1 MQPMTDVAI
10 VGAGAAGL
18 ATAFCLRQA
27 GISVRLLEKSHE
39 IAGPWRKRHPQLR
52 LNTHR
57 DLSQLPGLKMPKDAG
72 TFPSRDTLIRYLED
86 YARNLDLPVEFGVE
100 VTALERAGEGWRL
113 ETGSGPVAAKHVV
126 IATGREA
133 TPFIPDW
140 PGRGDYEGR
149 LIHAADFGD
158 ADQYAGKNVLVVG
171 AGNSGSDIL
180 NHLSRVDT
188 QSVLISIR
196 KGSVVFPAFMFGVP
210 MQRLAPLLEL
220 LPLRAIDW
228 MLRDTER
235 MAFGNLRQYGFPVH
249 PDGGATRMATDGVSP
264 AIDNGFVAAVKAGRM
279 RIVPEVGRFRER
291 MVVLADGTRIAPDV
305 VIAATGYRTGLEPLL
320 GHLDVLNSRGV
331 PRIDGAQ
338 TLPHAPGLWCIG
350 MRPTMS
356 GYFRAASRN
365 GRAIASTI
373 SADLARR
380 PAHKPV
386 AAAAVAGAHA

>member
-1 MQPMTDVAI
+1 MNATTDVAI

-18 ATAFCLRQA
+18 ATAYTLKQA

-39 IAGPWRKRHPQLR
+39 IAGPWRRRHPQLH

-57 DLSQLPGLKMPKDAG
+57 DLSQLPGLKMPKDTG
-72 TFPSRDTLIRYLED
+72 TFPDRDTLIRYLED
-86 YARNLDLPVEFGVE
+86 YARNLDLPVEFGTE
-100 VTALERAGEGWRL
+100 VTALDRSADGWRL
-113 ETGSGPVAAKHVV
+113 ETGAGPIAAKHVV

-149 LIHAADFGD
+149 LIHSADFGD
-158 ADQYAGKNVLVVG
+158 AQQYAGKNVLVVG
-171 AGNSGSDIL
+171 AGNSGADVL
-180 NHLSRVDT
+180 NHLSRIET
-188 QSVLISIR
+188 QSVLVSIR
-196 KGSVVFPAFMFGVP
+196 NGSAVVPAFMFGFP
-210 MQRLAPLLEL
+210 MQRLSPLMEL
-220 LPLRAIDW
+220 MPVRAIDW
-228 MLRDTER
+228 MLKDTQR
-235 MAFGNLRQYGFPVH
+235 LAFGDLTQHGFPVAE
-249 PDGGATRMATDGVSP
+249 GAATRIVKEGVSP
-264 AIDNGFVAAVKAGRM
+264 AIDNGFIAAVKAGRM

-320 GHLDVLNSRGV
+320 GHFDVLDSRGV

-338 TLPHAPGLWCIG
+338 TLPHAQGLWCIG

-365 GRAIASTI
+365 GRAIATAI
-373 SADLARR
+373 AADLARG
-380 PAHKPV
+380 PARKPI
-386 AAAAVAGAHA
+386 AAATVAEAHA

>member
-39 IAGPWRKRHPQLR
+39 IAGPWRRRHPQLR

-72 TFPSRDTLIRYLED
+72 TFPSRNTLIRYLED

-100 VTALERAGEGWRL
+100 VTALDRTGEGWRL

-188 QSVLISIR
+188 QSVLVSIR
-196 KGSVVFPAFMFGVP
+196 HGSVVFPAFMFGVP

-220 LPLRAIDW
+220 MPLRAIDW

-331 PRIDGAQ
+331 PRIDGAR

-365 GRAIASTI
+365 SRAIATAI
-373 SADLARR
+373 AADLARR
-380 PAHKPV
+380 PTPKPT
-386 AAAAVAGAHA
+386 AAGVLAGAEA

>member
-1 MQPMTDVAI
+1 MHAMTDVAI

-18 ATAFCLRQA
+18 ATAFCLNRA
-27 GISVRLLEKSHE
+27 GIPVRLFEKSHE

-57 DLSQLPGLKMPKDAG
+57 DLSQLPGLKMPGDAG
-72 TFPSRDTLIRYLED
+72 TFPGRDTLIRYLED
-86 YARNLDLPVEFGVE
+86 YARKLDVPVEFGVE
-100 VTALERAGEGWRL
+100 VTALERAGDGWRL
-113 ETGSGPVAAKHVV
+113 ETGSGPVAARHVV

-149 LIHAADFGD
+149 LVHAADFGD
-158 ADQYAGKNVLVVG
+158 AEQYAGKNVLVVG

-196 KGSVVFPAFMFGVP
+196 QGSVIFPTRLFGVP
-210 MQRLAPLLEL
+210 MQRMAPLLEK

-228 MLRDTER
+228 MLKDTQR
-235 MAFGNLRQYGFPVH
+235 MAFGDLTQYGFPAH
-249 PDGGATRMATDGVSP
+249 PEGGASRMAADGVSP
-264 AIDNGFVAAVKAGRM
+264 AIDNGFIAAVKAGRM
-279 RIVPEVGRFRER
+279 RVVPEVGRFRER
-291 MVVLADGTRIAPDV
+291 MVVLADGTRVAPDV
-305 VIAATGYRTGLEPLL
+305 VIAATGYRTGLEHLL
-320 GHLDVLNSRGV
+320 GHLDVLDSRGV

-338 TLPHAPGLWCIG
+338 TLPHAQGLWCIG

-365 GRAIASTI
+365 GRAIATAI
-373 SADLARR
+373 AADLARGAAR
-380 PAHKPV
+380 KPV
-386 AAAAVAGAHA
+386 AAAAVAEARA